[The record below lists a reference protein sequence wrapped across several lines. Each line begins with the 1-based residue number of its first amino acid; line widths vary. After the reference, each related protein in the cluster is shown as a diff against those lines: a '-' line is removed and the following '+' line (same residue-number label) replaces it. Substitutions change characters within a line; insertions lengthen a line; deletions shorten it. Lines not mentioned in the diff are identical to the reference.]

1 MDIDPRHLRILLSIA
16 EHGTF
21 TRAAAAQRISQPA
34 MSSAIARLEKQLG
47 VRVLE
52 RGRHGANLND
62 FGRLLVRHA
71 RGLHALLDQAKA
83 EIDRKR
89 LGHEGP
95 LLIGG
100 TPVTLIELVPAAI
113 DLLTRDTARISITVM
128 EGVDAALLEK
138 LRAGEIDVMV
148 SGVTHVAPPADVAQ
162 EVLLELPF
170 DAVVNGK
177 SRLAKRS
184 VMSLQDLADVQWA
197 LPTPGSA
204 FHRHLE
210 GIFVT
215 SGVPFPES
223 YWACDSLMALKSL
236 VTRADCVSIL
246 PRHACALE
254 ARAGVLHM
262 IRLRKIASRR
272 PIGVMT
278 LGTRTPSSV
287 TDRFLAALRRAA
299 TTIGNL

>member
-1 MDIDPRHLRILLSIA
+1 MDIDPRHLRVLLAIA

-21 TRAAAAQRISQPA
+21 TRAAAAQRMSQPA
-34 MSSAIARLEKQLG
+34 MSSAIARLERELG

-52 RGRHGANLND
+52 RGRHGADLND
-62 FGRLLVRHA
+62 FGKLLVRHA

-89 LGHEGP
+89 LGYEGP
-95 LLIGG
+95 LKIGG

-113 DLLTRDTARISITVM
+113 EQLSQGKARISITVM
-128 EGVDAALLEK
+128 EGVDAVLLEK

-148 SGVTHVAPPADVAQ
+148 SGVSHVSPPLDVEQ

-184 VMSLQDLADVQWA
+184 VTSLADLVDAQWA
-197 LPTPGSA
+197 LPAPGSA

-215 SGVPFPES
+215 SGVPFPDS
-223 YWACDSLMALKSL
+223 YWGCDSLMALKSL
-236 VTRADCVSIL
+236 VSHADCVSIL
-246 PRHACALE
+246 PRHAVALE
-254 ARAGVLHM
+254 ARAGLLHA
-262 IRLRKIASRR
+262 IRLRNIASQRQ
-272 PIGVMT
+272 IGAMT
-278 LGTRTPSSV
+278 LRTRASSALA
-287 TDRFLAALRRAA
+287 DRFLAALRRVA
-299 TTIGNL
+299 TRI

>member
-1 MDIDPRHLRILLSIA
+1 MDIDPRHLRILLAIA

-52 RGRHGANLND
+52 RGRHGADLND
-62 FGRLLVRHA
+62 FGKLLVRHA
-71 RGLHALLDQAKA
+71 RGLHALLGQAKA

-89 LGHEGP
+89 LGYEGP
-95 LLIGG
+95 LKIGG

-113 DLLTRDTARISITVM
+113 EQLSRGNPRISITVM
-128 EGVDAALLEK
+128 EGVDAMLLEK

-148 SGVTHVAPPADVAQ
+148 SGVSHVSPPLDVEQ
-162 EVLLELPF
+162 EVLLELSF
-170 DAVVNGK
+170 DAVVNGR

-184 VMSLQDLADVQWA
+184 VMSLADLADVQWA
-197 LPTPGSA
+197 LPAPGSA

-215 SGVPFPES
+215 SGVPFPDS
-223 YWACDSLMALKSL
+223 YWGCDSLMALKSL
-236 VTRADCVSIL
+236 VSHADCVSIL
-246 PRHACALE
+246 PRHAVALE
-254 ARAGVLHM
+254 ACAGLLHV
-262 IRLRKIASRR
+262 IRLRNIASQRR
-272 PIGVMT
+272 IGAMT
-278 LGTRTPSSV
+278 LRTRASSALA
-287 TDRFLAALRRAA
+287 DRFLAALRRVANR
-299 TTIGNL
+299 I

>member
-1 MDIDPRHLRILLSIA
+1 MDIDPRHLRILLAIA

-52 RGRHGANLND
+52 RGRHGADLND

-89 LGHEGP
+89 LGYDGP

-113 DLLTRDTARISITVM
+113 DLLTRGKARISITVM

-177 SRLAKRS
+177 SRFAKRR
-184 VMSLQDLADVQWA
+184 VMSLQDLAHVQWA

-246 PRHACALE
+246 PRHAVALE

-262 IRLRKIASRR
+262 IRLRNIASRR

-278 LGTRTPSSV
+278 LRTRTPSSV

-299 TTIGNL
+299 TGIV

>member
-1 MDIDPRHLRILLSIA
+1 MDIDPRHLRILLAIA

-52 RGRHGANLND
+52 RGRHGADLND

-95 LLIGG
+95 LLIGA

-113 DLLTRDTARISITVM
+113 EQLSRGNPRISITVM

-148 SGVTHVAPPADVAQ
+148 SGASHVSPPLDVMQ

-184 VMSLQDLADVQWA
+184 VMSLRTWRTCNGRYPRPAA
-197 LPTPGSA
+197 
-204 FHRHLE
+204 
-210 GIFVT
+210 
-215 SGVPFPES
+215 PF
-223 YWACDSLMALKSL
+223 
-236 VTRADCVSIL
+236 
-246 PRHACALE
+246 
-254 ARAGVLHM
+254 
-262 IRLRKIASRR
+262 
-272 PIGVMT
+272 
-278 LGTRTPSSV
+278 
-287 TDRFLAALRRAA
+287 AA
-299 TTIGNL
+299 TSKGYS

>member
-1 MDIDPRHLRILLSIA
+1 MDIDPRHLRILLAIA

-52 RGRHGANLND
+52 RGRHGADLNG

-83 EIDRKR
+83 EVDRKR
-89 LGHEGP
+89 LGYEGP

-113 DLLTRDTARISITVM
+113 EQVARGNPRISITVM

-148 SGVTHVAPPADVAQ
+148 SGASHVAPPADVAQ
-162 EVLLELPF
+162 EALLELPF

-204 FHRHLE
+204 FRRHLE

-223 YWACDSLMALKSL
+223 YWACESLMALKSL
-236 VTRADCVSIL
+236 VTHADCVSIL
-246 PRHACALE
+246 PRHAFALE

-262 IRLRKIASRR
+262 IRLRNIASRR
-272 PIGVMT
+272 QIGVMT
-278 LGTRTPSSV
+278 PRTRAASPLA
-287 TDRFLAALRRAA
+287 DRFLAALRRAA
-299 TTIGNL
+299 TGIV

>member
-1 MDIDPRHLRILLSIA
+1 MDIEPRHLRILLAIA

-52 RGRHGANLND
+52 RGRHGADLND

-89 LGHEGP
+89 LGHDGP
-95 LLIGG
+95 LLIGA

-113 DLLTRDTARISITVM
+113 EQLSRGNPRISITVM

-148 SGVTHVAPPADVAQ
+148 SGVSHVPPPLDVMQ

-184 VMSLQDLADVQWA
+184 VMSLADLADVQWA

-204 FHRHLE
+204 FRRHLE

-223 YWACDSLMALKSL
+223 YWACDGLMALKSL
-236 VTRADCVSIL
+236 VTHADCVSVL
-246 PRHACALE
+246 PRHAFALE

-262 IRLRKIASRR
+262 IRLRNVASKRQ
-272 PIGVMT
+272 IGVMT
-278 LGTRTPSSV
+278 LRTRTRSSLA
-287 TDRFLAALRRAA
+287 DRFLAALRRAA
-299 TTIGNL
+299 TRIV